1 MQTRMTYDLYPYVRE
16 RLLRHLTSQIIHML
30 PIEVWDLIFQYV
42 KNYNIPDAMCCP
54 STGVL
59 LKHPVVFK
67 DPEMAPIVYEQK
79 ATKGRIMNGYRKKT
93 LSVPMMSS
101 IVKFLEDS
109 SVDNLL
115 KTLKQEGQANSTNIS
130 QELKWELDSISPS
143 KPSSQHILNFLNLYD
158 APICAK
164 RSNRVPQNNDGYFI
178 KKLPEI
184 AGIIAV
190 TRMLFDIYRLNIDR
204 RFVWMAL
211 LHGVNVMQNISTIIN
226 YFFPDNLISKLSSKV
241 KKILRGPDPDLL
253 NNSTSTNNLI
263 SDLLPLAKRFVL
275 RNNTS
280 LRSAYLQ
287 SSTASML
294 LGATILT
301 SSYVRTVLPE
311 VEFLK
316 FPSIYFGSCHALE
329 ESKEIRN
336 NPYKLFTPRRDENG
350 FIEPYHKTAVR
361 RLSQFSSIFLAVLI
375 SWVSNENPWLA
386 LLAFATTFVYQAD
399 INALSK
405 ETSRE
410 LPSDKKGQ
418 RRL

>member
-54 STGVL
+54 STGIL

-67 DPEMAPIVYEQK
+67 DPEMAPIVYEKK
-79 ATKGRIMNGYRKKT
+79 ATKQRIMNVYRKET

-101 IVKFLEDS
+101 IVKFLEDR

-115 KTLKQEGQANSTNIS
+115 NTLKQEGQANSTNIS

-143 KPSSQHILNFLNLYD
+143 KPSSQHIMNFLNLYD

-164 RSNRVPQNNDGYFI
+164 RSNTVPQNNDGDFI

-190 TRMLFDIYRLNIDR
+190 TRMLFDLYTLNIDR

-211 LHGVNVMQNISTIIN
+211 LHGVNVMQNCSTIIN
-226 YFFPDNLISKLSSKV
+226 YFFPDNLISKLSLKY
-241 KKILRGPDPDLL
+241 KEIFRDPNILHNKIFTHYLLDDL
-253 NNSTSTNNLI
+253 I
-263 SDLLPLAKRFVL
+263 PLTKHFVL
-275 RNNTS
+275 RDKTS
-280 LRSAYLQ
+280 LRSVYTQ
-287 SSTASML
+287 SSTTGML
-294 LGATILT
+294 LGTTMFASSCATMGLDGVLT
-301 SSYVRTVLPE
+301 
-311 VEFLK
+311 
-316 FPSIYFGSCHALE
+316 FPSAYFGSHHALE
-329 ESKEIRN
+329 ESKKIRD
-336 NPYKLFTPRRDENG
+336 NPFKLFAPHRDKSG
-350 FIEPYHKTAVR
+350 FIEPYYKTAVR
-361 RLSQFSSIFLAVLI
+361 RFSQFSSIFLAVLI

-386 LLAFATTFVYQAD
+386 LLAFATTVVYQAD